1 MRIVIVA
8 VLLVTVVLA
17 FANWL
22 GPFRGF
28 FRVLL
33 VIGALVIVLSYV
45 VEKVHKR
52 PR

>member
-1 MRIVIVA
+1 MRIVIVT

-28 FRVLL
+28 FRILL
-33 VIGALVIVLSYV
+33 VIGALAIVLSYV
-45 VEKVHKR
+45 LEWVQKR
-52 PR
+52 RR